1 MAGGLTG
8 FLLRLPIFDQLSK
21 DVEMFDDEVQWL
33 TPDDYALKL
42 TLATT
47 NNQENEKKNDSKV

>member
-1 MAGGLTG
+1 VAGGLTG

>member
-42 TLATT
+42 TLATS
-47 NNQENEKKNDSKV
+47 NNPEIEKKNDSKV

>member
-1 MAGGLTG
+1 VAGGLTG

-42 TLATT
+42 TLATS
-47 NNQENEKKNDSKV
+47 NNPEIEKKNDSKV